1 MPTPIKHAA
10 LGLGALLCVLL
21 LAACEQA
28 AEWIPDPPPATPAPE
43 GTGTAT
49 ASPTP
54 IIVNPDGSVGSSGAA
69 AQVIPDHELALSVV
83 QVIVIDTSA
92 GFEQVI
98 RSGTGVVVN
107 AEAGLIATS
116 YPVVAAHRAD
126 GTRAYTSIVIATGR
140 EPGTEPERE
149 FVAEL
154 ASAEP
159 SLYLAVLRITGRT
172 DGGAVGD
179 LDLLAARLGAATSA
193 GAGFSLRLFGYPGL
207 PGDGSQL
214 AQVVQTAQ
222 ATITGQRG
230 SVARTGRTWFKIDAR
245 MPFGAAGGPA
255 FDRFGGLIGILAQD
269 RYIPT
274 AGVAQVR
281 PLDLLS
287 PLVAEALRATRP
299 YEPPLYRTATLPGSL
314 VAPPA
319 STVYISRPAFAENAL
334 EGSGGRDLF
343 DYETRFVDGLG
354 ALYYEYE
361 VNGLPNDAIIEERWF
376 LNGVQQASLS
386 SSFIW
391 SQRDFGYVSD
401 RITAPSPAGMPS
413 GRWRL
418 DVYVEGA
425 LHATGTAIVGVP
437 VGTPEAT
444 YQFAASAATAE
455 GNIGAGAFSGAAQLL
470 MMFDLSGMSGAT
482 NIEWHVFRDNQP
494 TYTSPP
500 VRWEHGEAGRFW
512 IGYAPPGGIGPGT
525 WEFELHAGGNIIGVG
540 TISLF

>member
-179 LDLLAARLGAATSA
+179 LDLLAARL
-193 GAGFSLRLFGYPGL
+193 
-207 PGDGSQL
+207 
-214 AQVVQTAQ
+214 
-222 ATITGQRG
+222 
-230 SVARTGRTWFKIDAR
+230 
-245 MPFGAAGGPA
+245 
-255 FDRFGGLIGILAQD
+255 
-269 RYIPT
+269 
-274 AGVAQVR
+274 
-281 PLDLLS
+281 
-287 PLVAEALRATRP
+287 
-299 YEPPLYRTATLPGSL
+299 
-314 VAPPA
+314 
-319 STVYISRPAFAENAL
+319 
-334 EGSGGRDLF
+334 
-343 DYETRFVDGLG
+343 
-354 ALYYEYE
+354 
-361 VNGLPNDAIIEERWF
+361 
-376 LNGVQQASLS
+376 
-386 SSFIW
+386 
-391 SQRDFGYVSD
+391 
-401 RITAPSPAGMPS
+401 
-413 GRWRL
+413 
-418 DVYVEGA
+418 
-425 LHATGTAIVGVP
+425 
-437 VGTPEAT
+437 
-444 YQFAASAATAE
+444 
-455 GNIGAGAFSGAAQLL
+455 
-470 MMFDLSGMSGAT
+470 
-482 NIEWHVFRDNQP
+482 
-494 TYTSPP
+494 
-500 VRWEHGEAGRFW
+500 
-512 IGYAPPGGIGPGT
+512 
-525 WEFELHAGGNIIGVG
+525 
-540 TISLF
+540 